1 MRLARLLLISLLVCL
16 PTTLIAG
23 LNDGDLPAARWYAHV
38 DLVEMRAGEAG
49 MQLYDWLDDE
59 VFEELHE
66 EIGFDAGKEA
76 DTITALATPEG
87 GIMIVIDGNFTQDTK
102 DKIVA
107 IGAAGSDFNTLE
119 YNDTAYYFI
128 GDDDGPGE
136 QAHEN
141 DSLDDGAYL
150 SLSLDDKLIVTSTEE
165 QMHRL
170 IDSSGK
176 IPGEYDNG
184 ESLIVLNAERSLV
197 QAGMSADGIGQDLGW
212 DSNML
217 QNTKQVALVVADVAG
232 KITIEAQL
240 IATEEEVANSLAS
253 IVRGLISLQVFNDDM
268 DPEIAEF
275 LQSTTVDVDGATL
288 TVKVALDPE
297 TIVDV
302 LD

>member
-1 MRLARLLLISLLVCL
+1 
-16 PTTLIAG
+16 
-23 LNDGDLPAARWYAHV
+23 
-38 DLVEMRAGEAG
+38 
-49 MQLYDWLDDE
+49 
-59 VFEELHE
+59 
-66 EIGFDAGKEA
+66 
-76 DTITALATPEG
+76 
-87 GIMIVIDGNFTQDTK
+87 MIVIDGNFTQDTK

-107 IGAAGSDFNTLE
+107 IGAAGSDFNSLE
-119 YNDTAYYFI
+119 YDDTAYYFI

-136 QAHEN
+136 QVHEN

-176 IPGEYDNG
+176 IPGDYDNG

>member
-1 MRLARLLLISLLVCL
+1 
-16 PTTLIAG
+16 
-23 LNDGDLPAARWYAHV
+23 
-38 DLVEMRAGEAG
+38 
-49 MQLYDWLDDE
+49 
-59 VFEELHE
+59 
-66 EIGFDAGKEA
+66 
-76 DTITALATPEG
+76 
-87 GIMIVIDGNFTQDTK
+87 
-102 DKIVA
+102 
-107 IGAAGSDFNTLE
+107 
-119 YNDTAYYFI
+119 
-128 GDDDGPGE
+128 
-136 QAHEN
+136 
-141 DSLDDGAYL
+141 
-150 SLSLDDKLIVTSTEE
+150 
-165 QMHRL
+165 MHRL

-176 IPGEYDNG
+176 IPGDYDNG